1 MCTRIITTLSCIP
14 YTPLTKPKTSNLS
27 FTDRWEGGGD
37 EERRVREGNEVG
49 GGGEKKVSGHKAVSV
64 SINHN
69 Y

>member
-1 MCTRIITTLSCIP
+1 M
-14 YTPLTKPKTSNLS
+14 
-27 FTDRWEGGGD
+27 
-37 EERRVREGNEVG
+37 REGNEVGGG